1 MANKIAAGEVV
12 QRPSSALKEMLENSI
27 DSGSDEIKVII
38 KNAGKTLI
46 QVIDNGSGMSN
57 TDVLKCIERHATSKI
72 RCSDDLFNIKSMG
85 FRGEAMASIAAI
97 SQMEIISKTHDDEL
111 GTKLI
116 VEGGEIKKT
125 EEEATSN
132 GTSIKVKNLFYNVPA
147 RRNFLKSDAIEM
159 RHLQEEFY
167 RIALANPNIK
177 MQFFNHDVEKLHLQ
191 KNNFRKRI
199 VEIFGKNKNE
209 LLVPVNESTSLVSI
223 NGYIGKPESSKKVRG
238 EQYFFV
244 NSRFIKSYFLNNAIK
259 KAYEEI
265 IPDNY
270 FPSYFINLKVNPKKI
285 DINIHP
291 TKTEIKFED
300 EKEIYSILRSCVK
313 KSLGIHN
320 ITPSIDFNQELS
332 LDLNFFNSSNKDIT
346 EPKIKV
352 DKNYNPFDTSA
363 VNSKTNNLIENS
375 INDQTELLKFDI
387 ENKND
392 IFFQINQQYIVCSNL
407 KEILLIHQRRA
418 HKRILFEYFKK
429 CKQKNSN
436 PSQKLL
442 FPKDIELNNIN
453 MEIINEIKDFLE
465 KVGFE
470 FQLKKHKM
478 KIISIPPECQEENL
492 TYVIEN
498 LINQSRE
505 NVDLKMNQT
514 EKLSKNLATS
524 LAISNI
530 KKLNMD
536 EMISLKNELFKC
548 EVATHCPSGKKIL
561 INLNTK
567 DLEKYF

>member
-57 TDVLKCIERHATSKI
+57 SDVLKNVLKDMRLQKI

-177 MQFFNHDVEKLHLQ
+177 MQFFNHVVEKLHLQ

-223 NGYIGKPESSKKVRG
+223 NGYIGKPESSKK
-238 EQYFFV
+238 
-244 NSRFIKSYFLNNAIK
+244 L
-259 KAYEEI
+259 EE
-265 IPDNY
+265 
-270 FPSYFINLKVNPKKI
+270 
-285 DINIHP
+285 
-291 TKTEIKFED
+291 
-300 EKEIYSILRSCVK
+300 
-313 KSLGIHN
+313 
-320 ITPSIDFNQELS
+320 
-332 LDLNFFNSSNKDIT
+332 
-346 EPKIKV
+346 
-352 DKNYNPFDTSA
+352 
-363 VNSKTNNLIENS
+363 
-375 INDQTELLKFDI
+375 
-387 ENKND
+387 
-392 IFFQINQQYIVCSNL
+392 
-407 KEILLIHQRRA
+407 
-418 HKRILFEYFKK
+418 
-429 CKQKNSN
+429 
-436 PSQKLL
+436 
-442 FPKDIELNNIN
+442 NNI
-453 MEIINEIKDFLE
+453 FL
-465 KVGFE
+465 
-470 FQLKKHKM
+470 
-478 KIISIPPECQEENL
+478 
-492 TYVIEN
+492 
-498 LINQSRE
+498 
-505 NVDLKMNQT
+505 
-514 EKLSKNLATS
+514 
-524 LAISNI
+524 
-530 KKLNMD
+530 
-536 EMISLKNELFKC
+536 
-548 EVATHCPSGKKIL
+548 
-561 INLNTK
+561 
-567 DLEKYF
+567 